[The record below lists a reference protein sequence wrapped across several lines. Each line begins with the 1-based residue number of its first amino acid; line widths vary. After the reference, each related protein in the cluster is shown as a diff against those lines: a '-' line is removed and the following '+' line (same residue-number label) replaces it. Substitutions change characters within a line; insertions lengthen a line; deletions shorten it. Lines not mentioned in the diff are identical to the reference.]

1 MKKIFTLIAVMISIT
16 TFAAPGPKT
25 SKISISNKD
34 RSKIQVKIDGKMYD
48 LNNTFVMDN
57 VRSGNHSIAIYK
69 TDNVGFRKT
78 TKVVYNNSMYVNPG
92 QLINVDINWLGKVT
106 VTVLSDNNNDRFDR
120 DDRNK
125 GNNRDYNDRNDNN
138 RNDRNDNRNNSD
150 RDNNYGRH

>member
-1 MKKIFTLIAVMISIT
+1 MKKIFTLIAVMFSIT
-16 TFAAPGPKT
+16 AFAAPGPKA
-25 SKISISNKD
+25 SKISISNND

-57 VRSGNHSIAIYK
+57 VRAGNHSIAIYK

-78 TKVVYNNSMYVNPG
+78 TKVIYNNSMYINPG
-92 QLINVDINWLGKVT
+92 QMIDVNINWVGKVT
-106 VTVLSDNNNDRFDR
+106 VTTSSNNRFDR

-125 GNNRDYNDRNDNN
+125 GNDRDYNDRNDNN
-138 RNDRNDNRNNSD
+138 RNDRNDNRNNNN